1 MGKWKQMRVEGR
13 QRRDNGG
20 EMVEEE
26 GSTMKETLWSRKS
39 KEAIYSDRTQELPIN
54 RIVFSRRDLWF

>member
-26 GSTMKETLWSRKS
+26 GSTMKEMLWSGKS
-39 KEAIYSDRTQELPIN
+39 KEAIFPTEHKSYP
-54 RIVFSRRDLWF
+54 